1 MVPFSGIIKNSLII
15 NKSAV
20 GATLDG
26 KWRKVQSFEAFDCTG
41 EELKMIVSNVN
52 ERNGYKG
59 PLKVIDDCD
68 KLCALSQNKGLER

>member
-1 MVPFSGIIKNSLII
+1 MESG
-15 NKSAV
+15 
-20 GATLDG
+20 G
-26 KWRKVQSFEAFDCTG
+26 KVQSFEAFDCTG

-68 KLCALSQNKGLER
+68 KLCSLSQNKGLER

>member
-1 MVPFSGIIKNSLII
+1 MESGEKYNHLRLLI
-15 NKSAV
+15 
-20 GATLDG
+20 
-26 KWRKVQSFEAFDCTG
+26 VQ

-68 KLCALSQNKGLER
+68 KLCSLSQNKGLER